1 MNSLHPPALHM
12 QHSHH
17 STTFYGNAYNY
28 AQPDGS
34 LRSHRQP
41 ASSSSGLVVG
51 TQPAVGK
58 NKKSLINFRGT
69 MKNNFFTNIAA

>member
-1 MNSLHPPALHM
+1 M

-28 AQPDGS
+28 ADGS